1 MKKVTPYT
9 SSLCPFR
16 IRALQL
22 LDNKDVIYQNISVD
36 GDPGIRQAMTEKAG
50 RHTVPQI
57 WIGDLHV
64 GGCNELFALE
74 SEGQLENLLKS

>member
-1 MKKVTPYT
+1 MKKVTLYT
-9 SSLCPFR
+9 SSLCPFC